1 MITSIKAIG
10 SLKANINGRELNPDQ
25 IIYSGNPGDTLP
37 VVFKNV
43 NEDVAV
49 MKVKYDFSR
58 SQATREKEYEIRAS
72 VLEAGENVKVLTG
85 QVKVPKSSN
94 TSEIKI
100 FQAKDFDGFWG
111 IDNQLVNWSLKEE
124 HSSGYSYAIDNI
136 DIVMSV
142 FVLPK

>member
-10 SLKANINGRELNPDQ
+10 SLKANINGRELKPDE

-43 NEDVAV
+43 DEDVAI
-49 MKVKYDFSR
+49 MRVKYDFSYSPAKR
-58 SQATREKEYEIRAS
+58 GKEYEIRAS

-85 QVKVPKSSN
+85 KVKVPKSGN

-100 FQAKDFDGFWG
+100 FQAKDFDSFWG
-111 IDNQLVNWSLKEE
+111 IDNQILMWSLKEV
-124 HSSGYSYAIDNI
+124 SGGYSYNIDNI